1 MIQSDWGTWFIND
14 EVEAAE
20 PDGLSIWYLGCNG
33 FILRTDTTTVYIDPY
48 FGTGTP
54 PNTIRMIPV
63 PMDPTDATVCDAVLV
78 THEHIDHMHPPS
90 YGPLVE
96 SLDADLY
103 APQAAYDEPDY
114 DGDMR
119 VSDDRKNIIAV
130 DNSVTIGDLTVHVRG
145 ANDPDA
151 IEPVS
156 YVIEHASGTFFH
168 AGDSRPADAFEDI
181 AEEFDIDLGALAL
194 GTIGNVYKPELDA
207 AETTDWYNDENQII
221 EAANALNLG
230 RLLPSHYDMWK
241 GVGADPKVLH
251 EHAHSYAS
259 PHSIEIV
266 EIGDRLEID
275 GSGITPIAALRSG

>member
-1 MIQSDWGTWFIND
+1 MIQSDWETWFIND
-14 EVEAAE
+14 EVEAAK
-20 PDGLSIWYLGCNG
+20 PDGLSVWYLGCNG

-63 PMDPTDATVCDAVLV
+63 PMDPADATVCDAVLV

-90 YGPLVE
+90 YGPLV
-96 SLDADLY
+96 SLGADLY

-114 DGDMR
+114 DGNMR
-119 VSDDRKNIIAV
+119 VSDDRKRVIAV
-130 DNSVTIGDLTVHVRG
+130 DDSFTVGDLTVNVRG

-156 YVIEHASGTFFH
+156 YVIEHASGTLFL

-181 AEEFDIDLGALAL
+181 AEEFEIDLGVLAL
-194 GTIGNVYKPELDA
+194 GTVGNIYKPELET
-207 AETTDWYNDENQII
+207 AETTDWYNDENQVI
-221 EAANALNLG
+221 EAANTLELK

-241 GVGADPKVLH
+241 GVGADPKVLC
-251 EHAHSYAS
+251 EHARSYAY
-259 PHSIEIV
+259 PRSIELV

-275 GSGITPIAALRSG
+275 EPGIIPMSALRSD